1 MKLYI
6 RFITVCIVTTF
17 FFGCATESN
26 VEPNSKVTQ
35 YGKFVSEMKAKGLET
50 GNILIYENEEI
61 VFTSSNG
68 LRSINPL
75 DTLTLNSQFRLASV
89 SKQFTGMSIVKLKE
103 EGRLSYNQ
111 KVNSILTDFP
121 YDNITVKHL
130 LHHISGLTDYEQ
142 IVEDHFVPEDS
153 TKRYI
158 LGNDEILEVFFRVH
172 PELDFQP
179 GEKWEYCNTGYLV
192 LASIVEKISGQHF
205 RDFLKENIFD
215 PIGMTN
221 TTLYNYQIEADPNM
235 QNRVFGYRLAFNQ
248 SDLILNDYDIVNDV
262 RGDGGIYSTL
272 NDLYKWNMALV
283 NYTFVPKEY
292 LYEAWSG
299 GQLNNGE
306 KTRYGF
312 GWKFPKDK
320 TLPKTVFHAGG
331 WVGFGTYLYNE
342 VETKSGYVVL
352 TNNSSNAFRTI
363 TDAID
368 SIRANAPYN
377 SPKLSIAKAMT
388 KLIYSKNS
396 AEAIDFYR
404 EKKNDSANYYTNE
417 MELNS
422 MGYNLLQRDKL
433 EEAMVV
439 FELNIKEFPESA
451 NTYDSYGDALLMQGD
466 SLKALESFQT
476 CYRMDTS
483 LTYMI
488 EKIEMVEGA
497 LK

>member
-6 RFITVCIVTTF
+6 RFIAVCIVTTC

-35 YGKFVSEMKAKGLET
+35 YEKFVSEMKAKGLET

-61 VFTSSNG
+61 EFTSSNG

-130 LHHISGLTDYEQ
+130 LHHISGLTDYDQ
-142 IVEDHFVPEDS
+142 IIEDHFVPEDS
-153 TKRYI
+153 TRRYI

-215 PIGMTN
+215 SIGMTN

-235 QNRVFGYRLAFNQ
+235 QNRVFGYRVAFNQ
-248 SDLILNDYDIVNDV
+248 SDLIPNDYDIVNDV
-262 RGDGGIYSTL
+262 RGDGGIYYTL

-306 KTRYGF
+306 KTIYGF

-368 SIRANAPYN
+368 SIRANASYN
-377 SPKLSIAKAMT
+377 SPKLSIAKAIT

-422 MGYNLLQRDKL
+422 MGNNLLQRDKL
-433 EEAMVV
+433 EEALVV

-451 NTYDSYGDALLMQGD
+451 NTYDGYGDALLMQGD
-466 SLKALESFQT
+466 SLKALESFLT